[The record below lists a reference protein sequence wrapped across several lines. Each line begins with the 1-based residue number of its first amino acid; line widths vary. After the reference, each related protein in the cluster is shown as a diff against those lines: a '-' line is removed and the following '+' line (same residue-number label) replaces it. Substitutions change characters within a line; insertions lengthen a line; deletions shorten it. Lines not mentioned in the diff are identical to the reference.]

1 MSTPIARNKE
11 EKEMNRHTI
20 VAGIAVLVSAIMSP
34 LWVSYYIEYGESR
47 LYLEC
52 LFCQIDCIAFSG
64 YYVRGFVF
72 WGLVGQFILW
82 SFRLV
87 FVYQLIRFY
96 EGKTTTGLLSL
107 AGMIGETPA
116 ILFVTYT
123 MMMGFVGHIIP
134 LPLHLLV
141 AWVFLKARPPPELST
156 PWTEASEASG
166 S

>member
-11 EKEMNRHTI
+11 EEEMNKPTI
-20 VAGIAVLVSAIMSP
+20 VAGMVVLVSAIMSP

-64 YYVRGFVF
+64 CYVRGFVF

-87 FVYQLIRFY
+87 FIYQLTRFY
-96 EGKTTTGLLSL
+96 EGKTTAGLLFL
-107 AGMIGETPA
+107 AGMIGETST
-116 ILFVTYT
+116 IFHITYT

-141 AWVFLKARPPPELST
+141 AWVFLRVRPPPDVST
-156 PWTEASEASG
+156 PWVEVSDASDS
-166 S
+166 